1 MKVLH
6 EKCDPKL
13 AEDRKLPY
21 TAYLVEYVDKEN
33 GEDKTFYD
41 ITTCLKQTDMF
52 DYYYDKYKKGLKVG
66 NKQRVLLILSCGIQN
81 LRKKLPQ
88 VRNLIR
94 NVNDQS
100 YKCCQKH

>member
-13 AEDRKLPY
+13 AESKKLPY

-41 ITTCLKQTDMF
+41 ITTCS
-52 DYYYDKYKKGLKVG
+52 V
-66 NKQRVLLILSCGIQN
+66 
-81 LRKKLPQ
+81 
-88 VRNLIR
+88 
-94 NVNDQS
+94 S
-100 YKCCQKH
+100 YTHLTIPTKRIV